1 MNSRDNNNKQIEE
14 SSNLYNNING
24 SKLSNDSVEDSIDL
38 NFINESEKIEEIQN
52 IKFPDKVVMKQSN
65 YNMQNFDLP
74 KLDMS
79 RVYQK
84 YQLQNNLHIV
94 KPIKKASQTKNKAN
108 LSLSKKLLENS
119 TISKFE
125 NKFNNVKNELNHS
138 REVVNNFENLLEE
151 IKKIHNENKN
161 KHMKIN
167 ENLKIADSKIEN
179 LNYQIKQFAKKDIN
193 YDLVKFMICFFI
205 LFLINFLV

>member
-14 SSNLYNNING
+14 ESLNLYNNMNG
-24 SKLSNDSVEDSIDL
+24 SKFSNDSVEDSIDF

-65 YNMQNFDLP
+65 YNKQNFDLP

-84 YQLQNNLHIV
+84 YELQNNLHIV
-94 KPIKKASQTKNKAN
+94 KPIKKASLTQSKAN
-108 LSLSKKLLENS
+108 LGLSKKLLEIS

-125 NKFNNVKNELNHS
+125 NKFNNLKTELNLS
-138 REVVNNFENLLEE
+138 REAVNNFENLLKE
-151 IKKIHNENKN
+151 IKKIYNENKN

-179 LNYQIKQFAKKDIN
+179 LNYQIRQFVNKDIN
-193 YDLVKFMICFFI
+193 YDLVKFMIVFYSFFI
-205 LFLINFLV
+205 